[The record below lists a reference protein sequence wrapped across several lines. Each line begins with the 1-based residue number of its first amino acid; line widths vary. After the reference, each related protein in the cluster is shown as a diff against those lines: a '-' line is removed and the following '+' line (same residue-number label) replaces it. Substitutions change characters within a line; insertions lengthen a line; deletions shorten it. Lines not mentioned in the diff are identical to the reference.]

1 LIDALLR
8 TKPTYTESVA
18 TKQGWADATT
28 GELLVAIKDLDTKI
42 KVRRKPGRPPTKV
55 VTE

>member
-18 TKQGWADATT
+18 TKQGWA

-42 KVRRKPGRPPTKV
+42 KVRRKPGRPPKKV